1 MINAC
6 FFILGLILGSGCYI
20 LLSHVFSRV
29 DGVFIVDDGDPETT
43 RWTLEMKTDPYKI
56 AEKKMVKMKVTH
68 KEGRNE
74 LLSEKD
80 DHQSD

>member
-20 LLSHVFSRV
+20 LLSKVFTRV
-29 DGVFIVDDGDPETT
+29 DGVFIVDDGDSETT

-56 AEKKMVKMKVTH
+56 AEKKIVHMKVQKVENT
-68 KEGRNE
+68 EV
-74 LLSEKD
+74 S
-80 DHQSD
+80 